1 MCGRGDCGCVGLQ
14 SFVMDWVERV
24 GNLRQ
29 WAQNGARAPHKP
41 LLMLYALGWF
51 QRSPLRPMRYSEI
64 EHDLSELLEDYGP
77 THRTSPSYPF
87 HHLVNDGVWEVRTD
101 SGGASPGTGVRVLR
115 ESGARGQLAGGLRA
129 ALSDDPALL
138 GQLAQV
144 LLDRHFPPS
153 VHPDLTAAVGL
164 DLEPVDGTR
173 IVVGQAPGRRRAG
186 ELRRDVLIAYEY
198 RCAFCGFD
206 GSMGRVPV
214 GLEAAHVRWWAF
226 QGPDDLANC
235 LCLCS
240 LHHKLFDR
248 GVLGLDSGR
257 RITVSRE
264 FVGQS
269 PAARQHVLELTGRAL
284 IGPQNGSARVAPA
297 HITWHTAQVFRGEP
311 RIAEQHGPAERHGR
325 VPEQQGV
332 AEQESST
339 A

>member
-1 MCGRGDCGCVGLQ
+1 
-14 SFVMDWVERV
+14 MDWVERV

-29 WAQNGARAPHKP
+29 WAQNGVRAPHKP
-41 LLMLYALGWF
+41 LLMLYALGSF
-51 QRSPLRPMRYSEI
+51 QRDPLGSMRYSEI
-64 EHDLSELLEDYGP
+64 ERELSELLEDYGP
-77 THRTSPSYPF
+77 TRRTSPSYPF
-87 HHLVNDGVWEVRTD
+87 HHLVSDGVWEVRTD
-101 SGGASPGTGVRVLR
+101 SGAGSPGTGVRVLR

-129 ALSDDPALL
+129 ALSHDPELL
-138 GQLAQV
+138 GQLAQM

-164 DLEPVDGTR
+164 DLEPVDGARGAAGTASR
-173 IVVGQAPGRRRAG
+173 RRRAA

-206 GSMGRVPV
+206 GAIGRVPV

-248 GVLGLDSGR
+248 GVLGLDPGR

-264 FVGQS
+264 FVGRS
-269 PAARQHVLELTGRAL
+269 PAARRQVLDLTGRELA
-284 IGPQNGSARVAPA
+284 GPQHGSARVAPA
-297 HITWHTAQVFRGEP
+297 HITWHTAQVFRGAP
-311 RIAEQHGPAERHGR
+311 RMAEERAAPVQRSGT
-325 VPEQQGV
+325 P
-332 AEQESST
+332 
-339 A
+339 

>member
-1 MCGRGDCGCVGLQ
+1 
-14 SFVMDWVERV
+14 MDWIERV

-41 LLMLYALGWF
+41 LLMLYALGRF
-51 QRSPLRPMRYSEI
+51 QRNPRQSMRYSEI
-64 EHDLSELLEDYGP
+64 EHDLSELLQDYGP

-87 HHLVNDGVWEVRTD
+87 HHLVSDGVWEVRTD
-101 SGGASPGTGVRVLR
+101 SGAASPGTGVRGLR
-115 ESGARGQLAGGLRA
+115 ESGARGQLVPGLRA
-129 ALSDDPALL
+129 ALAEDGTLL
-138 GQLAQV
+138 GQLAQL
-144 LLDRHFPPS
+144 LLDKHFPPS
-153 VHPDLTAAVGL
+153 IHPDIAAAVGL
-164 DLEPVDGTR
+164 DLDQTDGAR
-173 IVVGQAPGRRRAG
+173 ASSGQAPARRRAA
-186 ELRRDVLIAYEY
+186 ELRRNVLIAYEY

-206 GSMGRVPV
+206 GSIGRVPV
-214 GLEAAHVRWWAF
+214 GLEAAHVQWWAF

-269 PAARQHVLELTGRAL
+269 PAARHHVLDLTGRAL

-297 HITWHTAQVFRGEP
+297 YVMWHTAQVFRGQP
-311 RIAEQHGPAERHGR
+311 RIAEHAVR
-325 VPEQQGV
+325 EQV
-332 AEQESST
+332 
-339 A
+339 

>member
-1 MCGRGDCGCVGLQ
+1 
-14 SFVMDWVERV
+14 MDWIERV

-41 LLMLYALGWF
+41 LLMLYALGRF
-51 QRSPLRPMRYSEI
+51 QRNPLQSMRYSEI
-64 EHDLSELLEDYGP
+64 ERDLSELLQDYGP

-87 HHLVNDGVWEVRTD
+87 HHLVSDGVWEVRTD
-101 SGGASPGTGVRVLR
+101 SGAASPGTGVRGLR
-115 ESGARGQLAGGLRA
+115 ESGARGQLVPGLRA
-129 ALSDDPALL
+129 ALAEDGMLL
-138 GQLAQV
+138 GQLAQL
-144 LLDRHFPPS
+144 LLDKHFPPS
-153 VHPDLTAAVGL
+153 IHPDIAAAVGL
-164 DLEPVDGTR
+164 DLDPADGTR
-173 IVVGQAPGRRRAG
+173 ASSGQARVRRRAA

-206 GSMGRVPV
+206 GSIGRVPV
-214 GLEAAHVRWWAF
+214 GLEAAHVQWWAF

-269 PAARQHVLELTGRAL
+269 AAARHHVLDLTGRAL
-284 IGPQNGSARVAPA
+284 IGPQNGSAPVAPA
-297 HITWHTAQVFRGEP
+297 YVTWHTAQVFRGQP
-311 RIAEQHGPAERHGR
+311 RIAEQAVR
-325 VPEQQGV
+325 EQAVQ
-332 AEQESST
+332 EQV
-339 A
+339 